1 MDTLLICGAMMYIV
15 ECGTVMLKHIESDG
29 LTKELLLIPFMP
41 FIVPLMVVGYGLYNL
56 GNHCFILEQMKVMK
70 LIDNVINK

>member
-15 ECGTVMLKHIESDG
+15 ECGKVMLKNIESDG

-41 FIVPLMVVGYGLYNL
+41 LIVPLMVVCYGLYNL
-56 GNHCFILEQMKVMK
+56 GEPLFYTRTDESN
-70 LIDNVINK
+70 